1 MLSNKEVIFVYSY
14 CITVCLWHSSHLLL
28 LKMTTI
34 MSANNTHWKTPW
46 TTVVKSCPTF
56 LRSMSIVRQLLLFLV
71 SIYTFLIKESSYWHF
86 CVWWHMVLFLFCCCL
101 SLCLLSSNFPVVLL
115 LLYVCWPQNK
125 KKKMFGLSF
134 SWYYIL
140 AKTKP
145 KKNTGL
151 SLLAYSKNGLDR

>member
-1 MLSNKEVIFVYSY
+1 MLSNKEVMFVCSY
-14 CITVCLWHSSHLLL
+14 YITVCLWHSPHLLL

-34 MSANNTHWKTPW
+34 MSANNTHRKTPW
-46 TTVVKSCPTF
+46 TIVVKSCPTF

-101 SLCLLSSNFPVVLL
+101 SLCLLSSNFPVVLR

-125 KKKMFGLSF
+125 NKKKRCLDYLSAGIIF
-134 SWYYIL
+134 
-140 AKTKP
+140 
-145 KKNTGL
+145 
-151 SLLAYSKNGLDR
+151 